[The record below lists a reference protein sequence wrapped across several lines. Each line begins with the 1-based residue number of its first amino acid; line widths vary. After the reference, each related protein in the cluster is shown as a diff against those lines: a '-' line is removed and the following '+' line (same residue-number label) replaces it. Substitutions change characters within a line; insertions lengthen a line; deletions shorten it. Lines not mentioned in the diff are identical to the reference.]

1 MIQGQ
6 NIKTL
11 GMILILIGGFT
22 SFLSLT
28 VTGGANIYVKDAET
42 NAPIQGAVASITGF
56 SYMGVDYP
64 MTTVLK
70 ATDASGKTSFTSSLD
85 TLYYISVVAE
95 GYVTQTGS
103 VSVPYDF
110 QQNYTFNLNKGSS
123 GAVEPDSGSPIEPDA
138 PTELSIIDMAM
149 QNWMLV
155 IGSFLFIAGH
165 IVERREEQ

>member
-1 MIQGQ
+1 MQGQ

-28 VTGGANIYVKDAET
+28 VTGGVTIYIKDAET
-42 NAPIQGAVASITGF
+42 SAPIQGAVVSITGF
-56 SYMGVDYP
+56 SYMGADHL
-64 MTTVLK
+64 MDTTLQ
-70 ATDASGKTSFTSSLD
+70 ATDATGKTSFTSSLA

-123 GAVEPDSGSPIEPDA
+123 GAVEPDSGSPLEPDA
-138 PTELSIIDMAM
+138 PTELSIIDRLM
-149 QNWMLV
+149 QSWLMV
-155 IGSFLFIAGH
+155 AGGFLFVAGY

>member
-1 MIQGQ
+1 MIQSQ
-6 NIKTL
+6 NIKIVGL
-11 GMILILIGGFT
+11 ILILIGGFT
-22 SFLSLT
+22 SFLPLT

-138 PTELSIIDMAM
+138 PTGLSIIGRLMKSWLMVA
-149 QNWMLV
+149 
-155 IGSFLFIAGH
+155 GGFLFVAGY
-165 IVERREEQ
+165 IIERREG